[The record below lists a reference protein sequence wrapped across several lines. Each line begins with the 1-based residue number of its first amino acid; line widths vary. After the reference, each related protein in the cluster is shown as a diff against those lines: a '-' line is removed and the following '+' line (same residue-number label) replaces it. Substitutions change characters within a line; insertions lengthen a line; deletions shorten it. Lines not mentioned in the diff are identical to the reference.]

1 MSSSPS
7 GLTFVDASG
16 WIALVNRNDGL
27 HQQAARLFQQRLDE
41 GRGFVTSSVVLL
53 EVGNWLSPVPL
64 RPLASRL
71 LERIDHSQ
79 RIEATPSTRPRHTP
93 SSSPAGSASSLPP
106 LNLIPGGQL
115 DGVAHILYALSPRLH
130 RVITNILPFLLFV
143 AGAIYSGGSVSLGK
157 FLIPALRHP
166 KVSIDSGPSHR
177 AEPFSESGPHSS
189 SSRLRRRRS
198 TTTRCCSCSI

>member
-27 HQQAARLFQQRLDE
+27 HEQAVRLFQQRLDE

-71 LERIDHSQ
+71 LERIEHSQ
-79 RIEATPSTRPRHTP
+79 RIEVVEV
-93 SSSPAGSASSLPP
+93 ASELYRKGWQ
-106 LNLIPGGQL
+106 LYGQRA
-115 DGVAHILYALSPRLH
+115 DKGW
-130 RVITNILPFLLFV
+130 
-143 AGAIYSGGSVSLGK
+143 GAINCISFVIMQERNLRE
-157 FLIPALRHP
+157 ALTGDRHFQQA
-166 KVSIDSGPSHR
+166 G
-177 AEPFSESGPHSS
+177 FSA
-189 SSRLRRRRS
+189 LL
-198 TTTRCCSCSI
+198 

>member
-27 HQQAARLFQQRLDE
+27 HQQAVRLFQQRLDE

-71 LERIDHSQ
+71 LERIEHSQ
-79 RIEATPSTRPRHTP
+79 RIEVVELTSELCRK
-93 SSSPAGSASSLPP
+93 GWQLY
-106 LNLIPGGQL
+106 GQRT
-115 DGVAHILYALSPRLH
+115 DKEW
-130 RVITNILPFLLFV
+130 
-143 AGAIYSGGSVSLGK
+143 GAIDCISFIIMQERNL
-157 FLIPALRHP
+157 LEALTGDHHFQQA
-166 KVSIDSGPSHR
+166 G
-177 AEPFSESGPHSS
+177 FSA
-189 SSRLRRRRS
+189 LL
-198 TTTRCCSCSI
+198 